1 MRISPSLLSFLSLF
15 TIVQNKHCIG
25 LGHNQ
30 VILTFDDG
38 PNGHHQ
44 TTERLLDVLQARN
57 IKACFCVVGKNA
69 VQHPDTIRR
78 IHGEGHLIANHSQSH
93 GFTLVQNAERIRQE
107 IAACDEA
114 LGGILGIPNYRS
126 QAFRPPG
133 GFLTPPV
140 KKVVRQKGLKLVP
153 ISFYAVDTLYRV
165 DNYQTV
171 VNWVLQDA
179 RQKRGGIYV
188 LHDGRDPLWG
198 NERTALEPKHGLD
211 RSWIPQGVAQ
221 IVDELT
227 KEGMAFLDPTD
238 FFKAASF

>member
-1 MRISPSLLSFLSLF
+1 
-15 TIVQNKHCIG
+15 
-25 LGHNQ
+25 
-30 VILTFDDG
+30 
-38 PNGHHQ
+38 
-44 TTERLLDVLQARN
+44 
-57 IKACFCVVGKNA
+57 
-69 VQHPDTIRR
+69 
-78 IHGEGHLIANHSQSH
+78 
-93 GFTLVQNAERIRQE
+93 
-107 IAACDEA
+107 

-171 VNWVLQDA
+171 VKRVLQDA

-211 RSWIPQGVAQ
+211 RSWIPRGVAQ

-227 KEGMAFLDPTD
+227 KEEMVFLNPTD